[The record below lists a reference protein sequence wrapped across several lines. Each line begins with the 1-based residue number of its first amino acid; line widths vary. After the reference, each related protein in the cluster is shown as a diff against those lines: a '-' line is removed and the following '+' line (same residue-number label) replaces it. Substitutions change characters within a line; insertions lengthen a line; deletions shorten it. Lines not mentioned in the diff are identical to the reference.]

1 MSDRVPPN
9 RTPNARIET
18 DRWHVSIPR
27 PNEGSPPPPPSR
39 GGATLLRAVAFSL
52 AVFSHA
58 LAPLG
63 GRWGAVPAGA
73 GASPAFTAAAL
84 FGTPLQWFGAAFVL
98 SAIASGAWARLLRG
112 ASAFQPIRDD
122 APASHRATKART
134 PTAGGAAFV
143 PAGCLVAL
151 VFTRCRDAPVVACV
165 LATLAFA
172 AIGFADDRGKLASG
186 RNDAGLSPVAKLA
199 AQSAV
204 ASALFA
210 FLSVAGDASGAFRVD
225 TAVPLLGGVVLEL
238 GRGFWALAAFATVAE
253 SNAVNVADGLDGL
266 AASAS
271 AIALCALGA
280 VTLHLGRAEL
290 AAFAF
295 STAGAAAGFLVVNRH
310 PAACFMG
317 DCGSLALGGALG
329 AVAGAAGGAA
339 TFPLFVV
346 TGAFVVETLSVL
358 AQVGWFKLTRKMSGG
373 KEGKRLLRMA
383 PLHHHLELG
392 GWRETAVVA
401 AFAIAGGVFAAAGMY
416 VNAANAR
423 GAW

>member
-1 MSDRVPPN
+1 M
-9 RTPNARIET
+9 
-18 DRWHVSIPR
+18 
-27 PNEGSPPPPPSR
+27 
-39 GGATLLRAVAFSL
+39 
-52 AVFSHA
+52 
-58 LAPLG
+58 
-63 GRWGAVPAGA
+63 
-73 GASPAFTAAAL
+73 
-84 FGTPLQWFGAAFVL
+84 
-98 SAIASGAWARLLRG
+98 
-112 ASAFQPIRDD
+112 
-122 APASHRATKART
+122 
-134 PTAGGAAFV
+134 
-143 PAGCLVAL
+143 

-280 VTLHLGRAEL
+280 VTLRLGRAEL

-346 TGAFVVETLSVL
+346 TGAFVVET
-358 AQVGWFKLTRKMSGG
+358 T
-373 KEGKRLLRMA
+373 
-383 PLHHHLELG
+383 
-392 GWRETAVVA
+392 TATDR
-401 AFAIAGGVFAAAGMY
+401 GVFESASFGI
-416 VNAANAR
+416 VLVLVLVLVHAR
-423 GAW
+423 EPAIEHALSMGDLLFLRNVAPNGRRELLKHTVE

>member
-1 MSDRVPPN
+1 MRASAPP
-9 RTPNARIET
+9 A
-18 DRWHVSIPR
+18 
-27 PNEGSPPPPPSR
+27 PPR

-58 LAPLG
+58 LAPRRAV
-63 GRWGAVPAGA
+63 GRGARGRGRVPRVHRRRALRH
-73 GASPAFTAAAL
+73 AAPVVRRRVRPERDRERR
-84 FGTPLQWFGAAFVL
+84 FAAF
-98 SAIASGAWARLLRG
+98 RG

-122 APASHRATKART
+122 ALACIARPRRGRPPPAARRRSR
-134 PTAGGAAFV
+134 
-143 PAGCLVAL
+143 GCLVAL

-280 VTLHLGRAEL
+280 VTLRLGRAEL

-295 STAGAAAGFLVVNRH
+295 STAGAARGSSSSTATRPRASWATAGPGAGRRSGRGRGRGGGRGDVPALRRHGRLRRRDGVGARAGGVVQTDAEDERGEGGE
-310 PAACFMG
+310 AAPQ
-317 DCGSLALGGALG
+317 D
-329 AVAGAAGGAA
+329 GAAASPPRA
-339 TFPLFVV
+339 
-346 TGAFVVETLSVL
+346 
-358 AQVGWFKLTRKMSGG
+358 
-373 KEGKRLLRMA
+373 
-383 PLHHHLELG
+383 G

-401 AFAIAGGVFAAAGMY
+401 ACAIAGGVFAAAGLY

-423 GAW
+423 GGW